1 MHRGSGQD
9 TGIVRAK
16 NTGTFDRSTLSWRI
30 KLKRIQVSVRQ
41 LAIRY
46 GVTFTGET
54 PAQLEKESTPYWRRF
69 LQDIADDH
77 RQARKAA
84 SPLQDRIKSIE
95 AMIVRVRAEQGDT
108 AILERMLTEAINT
121 PADDFDAADI
131 PVVHPAAE
139 HIARLLPLD
148 PDALTV
154 GLLNNLIPTPIR
166 TPDTGSI
173 EREGQ
178 VFIEGHRQRGHKGWY
193 QVRQAIELFL
203 TFTGNIRVQDVTV
216 DHFRDYVAAVKAHPT
231 WGQRTQ
237 VSQRNTV
244 ATFLK
249 GIECDYPGVTY
260 GFVRNK
266 KYVITSPEGRKEQY
280 TPEQVRL
287 ALQHATGDVR
297 LALLLGLNCGM
308 YWSDI
313 TRLKAEDVIDG
324 HLHYVRKKNDHDKNS
339 TKIRGSYLLWPETAK
354 LLHFNLNVRKMLET
368 YTTWRHEYGL
378 PSHKA
383 LRKTVTQVIHEVVK
397 DAEASRL
404 YRAENV
410 AGTHGRS
417 YIRPFTP
424 AQILTLDTALREVGR
439 IYGLLPATP

>member
-131 PVVHPAAE
+131 PVLHPDAE

-231 WGQRTQ
+231 WGKRTQ
-237 VSQRNTV
+237 VNQRNTV

-266 KYVITSPEGRKEQY
+266 KYIIPTPEGRKEQY

-313 TRLKAEDVIDG
+313 TRLKAEDVIGDY
-324 HLHYVRKKNDHDKNS
+324 LHYMRKKNDHNS
-339 TKIRGSYLLWPETAK
+339 TKIKGSYLLWPDTLACLTYGHRQWK
-354 LLHFNLNVRKMLET
+354 LAEQ
-368 YTTWRHEYGL
+368 YTTFRLQYGL
-378 PSHKA
+378 PEHKA
-383 LRKTVTQVIHEVVK
+383 LRKTTAQLIHDEVGET
-397 DAEASRL
+397 EARL
-404 YRAENV
+404 YRGENV
-410 AGTHGRS
+410 AGTHGKS
-417 YIRPFTP
+417 YIVPFTP
-424 AQILTLDTALREVGR
+424 AQIEKLDNALRVVGA
-439 IYGLLPATP
+439 IYGLLPG